1 MDELKGIQYNTPLSR
16 AFFSR
21 ENIDSLQ
28 TSIRYNVWLSSGKK
42 HVIAKQSDNELI
54 VIMRSVFLQNS
65 KNRES
70 DILYQVKELNKIVLD
85 YTVKHI
91 LTQVRQYITYTKDI
105 SNPRPIMEHSVNTS
119 IRGSRQLEQNPW

>member
-1 MDELKGIQYNTPLSR
+1 
-16 AFFSR
+16 
-21 ENIDSLQ
+21 
-28 TSIRYNVWLSSGKK
+28 
-42 HVIAKQSDNELI
+42 
-54 VIMRSVFLQNS
+54 MRSVFLQNS

-70 DILYQVKELNKIVLD
+70 NILYQVKELNKIVLD

-105 SNPRPIMEHSVNTS
+105 SNPRQIMDHSVNTS